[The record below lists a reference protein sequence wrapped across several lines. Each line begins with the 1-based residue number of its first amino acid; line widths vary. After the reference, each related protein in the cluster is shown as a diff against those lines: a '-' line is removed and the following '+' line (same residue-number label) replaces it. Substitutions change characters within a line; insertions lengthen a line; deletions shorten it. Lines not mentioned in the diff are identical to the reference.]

1 MELYAEWELGFRV
14 DPRDHHP
21 QSPNIAPPPPWCAPS
36 IPSWWTPQ
44 SWVPPTTTSLWSFHP
59 LGVLV
64 LGVFS
69 TFNTETSGFS
79 HLFPGLQPHL
89 LSLPCRL
96 HLPVFQ
102 DYTLCAGEQGSPGS
116 QDLRSPPPLWAHL
129 VQLHSP
135 SGLFSGRLRHQVFL
149 PLLCFIRFGVA

>member
-1 MELYAEWELGFRV
+1 MDVSRAQTPASGVTSSTYIPA
-14 DPRDHHP
+14 HP
-21 QSPNIAPPPPWCAPS
+21 SG
-36 IPSWWTPQ
+36 WWTPQ

-59 LGVLV
+59 LGVLA

-102 DYTLCAGEQGSPGS
+102 DYTLCAVGRPIPVPQCPQPPEEQVDRYHVLYMKAVEQLLEEHRRAAASRLLLASPS
-116 QDLRSPPPLWAHL
+116 PWPHPSPPPGPP
-129 VQLHSP
+129 SP
-135 SGLFSGRLRHQVFL
+135 
-149 PLLCFIRFGVA
+149 